1 MKLSKKILKVNII
14 ITALGFIVGY
24 LRRLS
29 LGDSDSLILLN
40 KYGYSNYY
48 WYDLIVN
55 DLHSLI
61 SHSILGLSDVSPFIF
76 KFIWGLSTGILIGA
90 TTLLISFAYQWFQ
103 DK

>member
-1 MKLSKKILKVNII
+1 MILPKKLIKLNIAI
-14 ITALGFIVGY
+14 ATLGLVIGY

-29 LGDSDSLILLN
+29 LGDSDNLILLN

-61 SHSILGLSDVSPFIF
+61 SYSILGLSDVSPFIF

-103 DK
+103 DN